1 MAWLFGTPLNQSQRQ
16 VKEAASGFAGLQE
29 HQLNI
34 NRSGKQSG
42 GGGVLGLQISALS
55 PPETQWVNQLNIK
68 YGGHPLESPHLSTIY
83 HSQEQVF
90 NTCLHK
96 GSLGHQVLCF

>member
-42 GGGVLGLQISALS
+42 GGVRGLQISALS
-55 PPETQWVNQLNIK
+55 PPET
-68 YGGHPLESPHLSTIY
+68 
-83 HSQEQVF
+83 
-90 NTCLHK
+90 
-96 GSLGHQVLCF
+96 

>member
-16 VKEAASGFAGLQE
+16 VKEAASRFAGLQE

-42 GGGVLGLQISALS
+42 GGG
-55 PPETQWVNQLNIK
+55 
-68 YGGHPLESPHLSTIY
+68 
-83 HSQEQVF
+83 
-90 NTCLHK
+90 
-96 GSLGHQVLCF
+96 GSGTPNFSVQPSRDIVG